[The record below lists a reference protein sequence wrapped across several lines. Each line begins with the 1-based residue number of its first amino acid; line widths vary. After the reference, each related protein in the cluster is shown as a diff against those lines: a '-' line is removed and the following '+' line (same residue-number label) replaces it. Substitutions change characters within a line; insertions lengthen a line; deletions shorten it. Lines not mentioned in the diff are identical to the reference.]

1 MSDRPANARHWAEY
15 LALRGAVGA
24 LGALGIGRAGRVG
37 GILGGLGHHP
47 FGIRRAVVE
56 QQIAASFPEWSRAQ
70 VERVSLESYRSLG
83 TTSIEAAILGKLG
96 ASEVL
101 AMFSGADGWELI
113 ERPVREGRGVL
124 LVTGHLGNWELGGAY
139 IAARGLPIDAI
150 ARHMENPLV
159 DGYVTRTRQR
169 LGMRVVHD
177 EAAVR
182 QVPRAIRGGRSVA
195 MLVDQGAVGLASTW
209 VPFFGRDAKTPRGP
223 AVFALRLDAPVV
235 FGCALREPDGRYRMH
250 LEPVEVARSGDREA
264 DVDRTV
270 AAYTATLERWV
281 RRAPGQYFWQHRRW
295 KHQRPAVANP
305 TAAPS
310 TAGASS

>member
-15 LALRGAVGA
+15 LALRGTVGA
-24 LGALGIGRAGRVG
+24 LGALGIRRAGRAGAA
-37 GILGGLGHHP
+37 LGALGHHP

-56 QQIAASFPEWSRAQ
+56 QQIAASFPEWPREQ

-96 ASEVL
+96 APDVL
-101 AMFSGADGWELI
+101 AMFSGAEGWELV
-113 ERPVREGRGVL
+113 EGVARAGRGVL

-139 IAARGLPIDAI
+139 LAARGVPIDAI
-150 ARHMENPLV
+150 TRHMENPLV
-159 DGYVTRTRQR
+159 DGYITRTRQR
-169 LGMRVVHD
+169 LGIRVVPD

-182 QVPRAIRGGRSVA
+182 QVPRAIRDGRSVA

-223 AVFALRLDAPVV
+223 AVFAMRLDAPVV
-235 FGCALREPDGRYRMH
+235 FGCALREPDGRYRMY
-250 LEPVEVARSGDREA
+250 LEPVEVARTGDREA

-270 AAYTATLERWV
+270 AAYTAVLERWV

-295 KHQRPAVANP
+295 KHQRPA
-305 TAAPS
+305 AASVIEPHS
-310 TAGASS
+310 TAGAST

>member
-1 MSDRPANARHWAEY
+1 MSERPANARHWAEY
-15 LALRGAVGA
+15 LALRGAVGS
-24 LGALGIGRAGRVG
+24 LGALGVRRAGRVG
-37 GILGGLGHHP
+37 AALGALGHHP
-47 FGIRRAVVE
+47 FGVRRAVVE
-56 QQIAASFPEWSRAQ
+56 QQVADSFPEWPREQ
-70 VERVSLESYRSLG
+70 VERVALASYRSLG
-83 TTSIEAAILGKLG
+83 TTSVEAAILGKLG
-96 ASEVL
+96 AEDVL

-113 ERPVREGRGVL
+113 EGPTREGRGVL

-139 IAARGLPIDAI
+139 LAARGVPIDAI

-159 DGYVTRTRQR
+159 DGYITRTRQR

-182 QVPRAIRGGRSVA
+182 QVPRAIRSGRSVA

-250 LEPVEVARSGDREA
+250 LEPVEVPRTGDREA

-295 KHQRPAVANP
+295 KHQRPAADIP
-305 TAAPS
+305 KPS
-310 TAGASS
+310 TAGAWT

>member
-24 LGALGIGRAGRVG
+24 LGALGIRRAGRVG
-37 GILGGLGHHP
+37 ATLGALGHHP

-56 QQIAASFPEWSRAQ
+56 RQVAESFPEWPREQ
-70 VERVSLESYRSLG
+70 VERVALESYRSLG
-83 TTSIEAAILGKLG
+83 TTSIEAAVLGRLG
-96 ASEVL
+96 PADVL
-101 AMFSGADGWELI
+101 AMFSGAEGWELI
-113 ERPVREGRGVL
+113 ERPAREGRGVL

-139 IAARGLPIDAI
+139 MAARGVPIDAI

-159 DGYVTRTRQR
+159 DGYLTRTRQR

-250 LEPVEVARSGDREA
+250 LESVEVPRTGDRDA
-264 DVDRTV
+264 DVDRIV
-270 AAYTATLERWV
+270 AGYTATLERWV

-295 KHQRPAVANP
+295 KHQRPA
-305 TAAPS
+305 AAIETPS
-310 TAGASS
+310 TAGAST